1 MNFKLR
7 SIKTQL
13 TLSIV
18 LVMSTIFIMLGFVV
32 IVRLNELPIIILDQY
47 HEIASSRAGE
57 ISNKIQGLD
66 NQIQMIAFSNVMQSL
81 NLENIQDYLS
91 SMAKQ
96 QLFRNFTYSKPD
108 GSAWTTYG
116 QLIDISK
123 QQQFIEIFTKNQD
136 SYISKPFYSPFIPEP
151 YPIITISHAI
161 KDGSNQTIGLING
174 VVSTR
179 FLDNIL
185 KAIAFQDDGFA
196 WIIDNRGNIIS
207 HPDHSISID
216 TTFKQITG
224 LDFSLFANLN
234 AIEFSFNQNGRQMIS
249 VHAPIP
255 STNGWILILSIDQQ
269 EAFSQIDFISR
280 TINYSLVVALFILII
295 LLLSSTNKIIAP
307 ILKLQ
312 GAFDEAK
319 KGDLNIKAD
328 ESTPNEIGEAAKSF
342 NQMLSQIKDLT
353 YIDPITGLNN
363 FFSFLNEIPRLNHSL
378 KNDDDSFYVMI
389 LSIDDFK
396 QINSLYGYD
405 IGNATLRTLSL
416 RIQPYLKDKEM
427 IARYFGDEMICLMIA
442 QNELDIRHRIEEIVI
457 LSRQPLH
464 VSTIEIHLDVSC
476 GVAKLEKN
484 SSINMAIRQA
494 TLAKHKAKLDPYGHI
509 TFYSQ
514 TIYLDI
520 LAKQNLEEA
529 VLYAIEREEFYCV
542 YQPIYHMNHKKIIG
556 YEALLRWNNTDFQN
570 KPIIDVIKIAESKG
584 YIHDIG
590 RFVFLEATKQLK
602 HLNVIDPHL
611 FMCVNVSPLQLQN
624 QGFLECASNLLREI
638 QFNPKNLVIEMT
650 ESAAILDVEAKQ
662 EILFNLK
669 EIGFRI
675 AIDDF
680 GTGYSSLIYI
690 AKLPIDTIKI
700 DREFISKI
708 ETEEFPRA
716 LIISILSIAKSL
728 NLSVIAEGVETKE
741 QAIALQNI
749 GCEIIQ
755 GYYIAKPVIL

>member
-7 SIKTQL
+7 SIKAQL
-13 TLSIV
+13 TLTIV
-18 LVMSTIFIMLGFVV
+18 IVMSTIFIMLGMVV

-47 HEIASSRAGE
+47 QEIASSRAGE
-57 ISNKIQGLD
+57 IGSEIQGLD
-66 NQIQMIAFSNVMQSL
+66 NQIQMIALSNVMQSL
-81 NLENIQDYLS
+81 NLEHIQDYLS

-108 GSAWTTYG
+108 GTAWTTFG
-116 QLIDISK
+116 QFIDISK

-161 KDGSNQTIGLING
+161 KDENNQTIGLING

-179 FLDNIL
+179 FIDNIL
-185 KAIAFQDDGFA
+185 KSITFAETGFS
-196 WIIDNRGNIIS
+196 WIIDNRGNIVS
-207 HPDHSISID
+207 HPDYSISID
-216 TTFKQITG
+216 STFKHMTG
-224 LDFSLFANLN
+224 LDFSLFANP
-234 AIEFSFNQNGRQMIS
+234 IVREFSFNQNGRQMIS
-249 VHAPIP
+249 VYAPIP
-255 STNGWILILSIDQQ
+255 STNGWRLILTIDQQ
-269 EAFSQIDFISR
+269 EAFNQIEVIFN
-280 TINYSLVVALFILII
+280 TIIYSLVFALFILII

-312 GAFDEAK
+312 GAFDQAK
-319 KGDLNIKAD
+319 KGDLNTLAD
-328 ESTPNEIGEAAKSF
+328 ETTPNEIGEAAKSF

-353 YIDPITGLNN
+353 YVDPITGLNN

-378 KNDDDSFYVMI
+378 INDDYSVYVMI
-389 LSIDDFK
+389 LSIDNFK
-396 QINSLYGYD
+396 RINSLYGYD
-405 IGNATLRTLSL
+405 VGNATLRTLSL
-416 RIQPYLKDKEM
+416 KIQPYLKDKEM
-427 IARYFGDEMICLMIA
+427 IARYFGDEMICSMIA
-442 QNELDIRHRIEEIVI
+442 RSELDIRQRVEEIVA
-457 LSRQPLH
+457 LSRQPFH
-464 VSTIEIHLDVSC
+464 VSTIEIHLGVSC
-476 GVAKLEKN
+476 GVAKLEKD
-484 SSINMAIRQA
+484 SSVNMAIRQA
-494 TLAKHKAKLDPYGHI
+494 TLAKHKAKQDPYAHV

-529 VLYAIEREEFYCV
+529 ILHAIEREEFYCV
-542 YQPIYHMNHKKIIG
+542 YQPIYHMIQKKIIG
-556 YEALLRWNNTDFQN
+556 YEVLLRWNNAEFQN
-570 KPIIDVIKIAESKG
+570 IPIIDVIKLAESKG

-590 RFVFLEATKQLK
+590 RFVFLEATSQLK
-602 HLNVIDPHL
+602 HLNQEDPHL
-611 FMCVNVSPLQLQN
+611 YMCVNVSPLQLQN
-624 QGFLECASNLLREI
+624 QGFLEYASNLLREI

-650 ESAAILDVEAKQ
+650 ETAAILDIEAKQ

-669 EIGFRI
+669 EKGFRI

-690 AKLPIDTIKI
+690 AKLPIDIIKI

-708 ETEEFPRA
+708 EIEEFPRV

-728 NLSVIAEGVETKE
+728 NLTVVAEGVETKD
-741 QAIALQNI
+741 QAMILHNM

-755 GYYIAKPVIL
+755 GYYISKPVIL